1 MKQEQSWKSRRQCF
15 SLCMESGALVHH
27 CQDMIVFLGCKHML
41 PAHVQFSIH
50 WYLPALLLRTALN
63 PIIIILVSALSQ
75 VQDLTLVELRG
86 VPTGPRRPNWL
97 FHTAPRRAQSPAG
110 AHRAVHICHQR
121 SDWRGSGYSCSC
133 VSSQGSICKMR
144 EGKKKSLLTGVLKT
158 FHLSL
163 SLWEKRSCGLTPQG
177 CTGTPKTL
185 ALSLAVLRVFSVW
198 EKIWS
203 SFLACLLKA
212 LQLLWFEIVPVKLG
226 MFG

>member
-1 MKQEQSWKSRRQCF
+1 
-15 SLCMESGALVHH
+15 MESGALVHH

-121 SDWRGSGYSCSC
+121 SD
-133 VSSQGSICKMR
+133 
-144 EGKKKSLLTGVLKT
+144 
-158 FHLSL
+158 
-163 SLWEKRSCGLTPQG
+163 
-177 CTGTPKTL
+177 
-185 ALSLAVLRVFSVW
+185 
-198 EKIWS
+198 
-203 SFLACLLKA
+203 
-212 LQLLWFEIVPVKLG
+212 
-226 MFG
+226 